1 MNLPSGVAAA
11 PVTNTDQ
18 CKSIVSLS
26 PLSDYFRECLATVG
40 AEATL
45 QLLLEL
51 YRRTPTEEA
60 DWQTIGDPLEPYARE
75 TIGTGYAAEFL
86 I

>member
-1 MNLPSGVAAA
+1 MNFPSGVVAG

-18 CKSIVSLS
+18 SKCIVSLS
-26 PLSDYFRECLATVG
+26 PLSDYFRESLATVG
-40 AEATL
+40 AEVTS

-51 YRRTPTEEA
+51 YRRTPLEEM

-86 I
+86 L